1 MPTPGNGWFAKVE
14 ERRRDFRFER
24 LELLERFEP
33 RPALVY
39 RTMEIAIVP
48 ETTQTAPRIVRKV
61 ILSMP
66 RRKSHVP
73 TRIHNGLVATMG
85 ETIITCPTLNATIT
99 NKIPKVSKTPAIK
112 NQPIDSR
119 FQTGWSPLV
128 GKTT

>member
-1 MPTPGNGWFAKVE
+1 
-14 ERRRDFRFER
+14 RRRDFGFKRFER

-73 TRIHNGLVATMG
+73 TRIHIGLVATMG
-85 ETIITCPTLNATIT
+85 ATITTCPTLNATIN
-99 NKIPKVSKTPAIK
+99 NKIPEVSKTPATK
-112 NQPIDSR
+112 NQPIDCW

-128 GKTT
+128 GKTV